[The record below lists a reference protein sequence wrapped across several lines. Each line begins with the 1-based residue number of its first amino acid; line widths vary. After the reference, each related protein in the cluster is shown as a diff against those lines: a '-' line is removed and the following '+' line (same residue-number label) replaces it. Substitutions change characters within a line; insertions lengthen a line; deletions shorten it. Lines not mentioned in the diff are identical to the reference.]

1 VAVKFVS
8 DPHIAVKIRKMN
20 ERVRWQEKP
29 ICHRGIDQTR
39 MVLDGNIAD
48 SPEFSFLVAGD
59 SGTGNHRGHNP
70 QRQVA
75 QRMLAE
81 RENCRFLLH
90 TGDVVYLVGSSE
102 YYGQNF
108 IRPYRE
114 FLVGGEDPGRI
125 PYDRMVFN
133 FPFLPVPGNHDY
145 YDLPLIYGILSVGA
159 LPLRRLLGSKLD
171 FDVGLHGSDRGNAY
185 AKAFLDYLKTR
196 QLPGDLDRHLDTHYT
211 ANTSTGRCLRYQPGR
226 FTRLPNRYYTFRSG
240 GIDFFALDSNTFN
253 EPLPLPKTK
262 QGDIQRRN
270 LELDRQKLEQEKLA
284 MLETSARLNPDN
296 PEEEEQLDDL
306 RAKLAQVD
314 EMLMDIDKQ
323 LSPDRTAATDTAQLE
338 WLKTRLIDSWRDADV
353 RGRVIYLHH
362 PPYVTEATK
371 WNQAQTLAVRLR
383 LREVFDAVAGAL
395 TQEAR
400 GRPLVDLVLA
410 GHAHCLEYLRTGDTG
425 HADSGINWIVCGG
438 SGHSLRRQ
446 RPEGPVLE
454 ELASPQ
460 AYQLGRATGRSPAI
474 ETSTRPVA
482 ESLLFVGRSGQG
494 SQKRRPYSCLR
505 IDVFDGCPPKFRVKP
520 LVVERIE
527 GKWQDISIE
536 PFLL

>member
-1 VAVKFVS
+1 MKFVS
-8 DPHIAVKIRKMN
+8 DPRIIVKIRKMK
-20 ERVRWQEKP
+20 ERVRWQEQS
-29 ICHRGIDQTR
+29 IADRGIDQTK
-39 MVLDGNIAD
+39 MVLEDGVPD
-48 SPEFSFLVAGD
+48 DREFSFLVAGD

-75 QRMLAE
+75 QLMLKD
-81 RENCRFLLH
+81 RETCRFVLH

-102 YYGQNF
+102 YYLQNF

-114 FLVGGEDPGRI
+114 FIVGGEVPSRI
-125 PYDRMVFN
+125 AYDRMIFN

-145 YDLPLIYGILSVGA
+145 YDLPIFYGLLSATA

-171 FDVGLHGSDRGNAY
+171 LDVGWHGSDRGNAY
-185 AKAFLDYLKTR
+185 AKAFLDYLQAHK
-196 QLPGDLDRHLDTHYT
+196 LPGELDRHLDAHYT
-211 ANTSTGRCLRYQPGR
+211 ASTSTGRCIRYQPGR

-253 EPLPLPKTK
+253 EPLPIPKTR
-262 QGDIQRRN
+262 QGDIRRQN
-270 LELDRQKLEQEKLA
+270 LEIDRQKLEQEKVE
-284 MLETSARLNPDN
+284 MLETSAILSPEI
-296 PEEEEQLDDL
+296 PEEAEQLDDL

-323 LSPDRTAATDTAQLE
+323 LSPDKTASTDFEQLE
-338 WLKTRLIDSWRDADV
+338 WLKLSLIASWADPQV

-383 LREVFDAVAGAL
+383 LREVLDAVADAVGKA
-395 TQEAR
+395 AR
-400 GRPLVDLVLA
+400 GRPLVDLVLT

-425 HADSGINWIVCGG
+425 HGDSGINWIVCGG

-446 RPEGPVLE
+446 RPEGPML
-454 ELASPQ
+454 Q
-460 AYQLGRATGRSPAI
+460 
-474 ETSTRPVA
+474 ETSSPEAYRLARDSGSEKASRRIA

-494 SQKRRPYSCLR
+494 SYKRRPYSCLR
-505 IDVFDGCPPKFRVKP
+505 IDVLDGCPPKFRIRP
-520 LVVERIE
+520 LVVERFE
-527 GKWQDISIE
+527 GKWQEIPIE
-536 PFLL
+536 PFVI